1 MRLNPLDYGK
11 SKHVVLQGPDLYRV
25 DCFNKNIDQLISS
38 LTQRIAAYEEA
49 ERYFGFLRNLHNL
62 PSHDIEMHAQK
73 LLKLYK
79 EDIDDNLIAELIHFK
94 EFSKEFIANNE
105 KNEEN
110 VKKVSFETKMHDLI
124 VESSLEDVF
133 PNVYTVLRIY
143 LVLMT
148 TNCADE
154 RSFSKLK
161 LLKNYLRS
169 STEQDRL
176 NALAIL
182 SMSNDILRKMKF
194 DDVINDFADKSS
206 RKVIL

>member
-1 MRLNPLDYGK
+1 M
-11 SKHVVLQGPDLYRV
+11 
-25 DCFNKNIDQLISS
+25 
-38 LTQRIAAYEEA
+38 
-49 ERYFGFLRNLHNL
+49 
-62 PSHDIEMHAQK
+62 
-73 LLKLYK
+73 
-79 EDIDDNLIAELIHFK
+79 IAELIHFK

-161 LLKNYLRS
+161 FLKNYFSS

-176 NALAIL
+176 NALAFL
-182 SMSNDILRKMKF
+182 SMSSRRCISKKGTKKNLTRKRALL
-194 DDVINDFADKSS
+194 VN
-206 RKVIL
+206 